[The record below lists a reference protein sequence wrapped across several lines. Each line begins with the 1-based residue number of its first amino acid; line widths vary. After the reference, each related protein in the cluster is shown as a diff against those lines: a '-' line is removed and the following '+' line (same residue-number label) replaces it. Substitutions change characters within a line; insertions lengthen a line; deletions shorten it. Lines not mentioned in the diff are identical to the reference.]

1 MKYTVFGAS
10 GFIGSEL
17 ALFLRDNNIDVYTPK
32 RDDPGIYTQELG
44 IVIYCAGNGDCGK
57 QPLNVLNANTVLL
70 SSIITRCNFTRL
82 VYLSS
87 TRVYMNS
94 MDSNESADL
103 IVGESDNRRLFNL
116 TKLVAEE
123 LCLKSEKDC
132 VIVRPANV
140 YGKAF
145 SSPLF
150 LPAITRD
157 AILNGVVNMYVSP
170 EYNKDYVSVH
180 DVVDAIYFLSQNT
193 LKHRIYNIA
202 SGINTRAIE
211 IAEILQKKTACQ
223 IVWHESKQEEIFPVT
238 NISRLKSEMNFE
250 PKNVLDDMSGMI
262 DNFRVIINA

>member
-17 ALFLRDNNIDVYTPK
+17 VSFLRNNNIEVYTPQ
-32 RDDPGIYTQELG
+32 RDDPEIYTQDLG

-57 QPLNVLNANTVLL
+57 NPLNVLNANTVLL

-87 TRVYMNS
+87 TRVYINS
-94 MDSNESADL
+94 MDSEESADL
-103 IVGESDNRRLFNL
+103 IVGGNDNRRLFNL

-132 VIVRPANV
+132 IIVRPSNV

-157 AILNGVVNMYVSP
+157 AITKGIVNMYVSP

-180 DVVDAIYFLSQNT
+180 DVIDAIYFLSQNT
-193 LKHRIYNIA
+193 LKHSIYNIA
-202 SGINTRAIE
+202 SGINTRASE
-211 IAEILQKKTACQ
+211 IAEILQKKTSCQ
-223 IVWHESKQEEIFPVT
+223 IIWHDFRQEEKFPIT
-238 NISRLKSEMNFE
+238 NINRLKSEMKFV
-250 PKNVLDDMSGMI
+250 PQNVLDDMSGMI
-262 DNFRVIINA
+262 DNFKAIINA